1 MELENKKYPG
11 TEATPQQVQKLANEY
26 RLAADHL
33 LDKGRKRE
41 PISRAPFRFNA
52 IHAIELYLNALLL
65 HVGLSAE
72 EIRGLQHNLAKR
84 TELAAS
90 HGLRLRKGTI
100 AHLNAMAERREYL
113 AMRYEP
119 EIVESSQINRLS
131 ASLKDVAEKVET
143 ALQKPQ
149 KAGKPE
155 QKGISQKR

>member
-1 MELENKKYPG
+1 MEVENKKYPG
-11 TEATPQQVQKLANEY
+11 TDATPQQVQKLANEY

-33 LDKGRKRE
+33 LGKGRKRE

-52 IHAIELYLNALLL
+52 IHAIELYLNAFLL
-65 HVGLSAE
+65 HVGRSPE
-72 EIRGLQHNLAKR
+72 EVRGLQHDLAKR
-84 TELAAS
+84 TALAES
-90 HGLRLRKGTI
+90 NGLRLRKGTI
-100 AHLNAMAERREYL
+100 DHLNAMAERREYL

-131 ASLKDVAEKVET
+131 ASLTEVAKKVEEVLSK
-143 ALQKPQ
+143 AQ